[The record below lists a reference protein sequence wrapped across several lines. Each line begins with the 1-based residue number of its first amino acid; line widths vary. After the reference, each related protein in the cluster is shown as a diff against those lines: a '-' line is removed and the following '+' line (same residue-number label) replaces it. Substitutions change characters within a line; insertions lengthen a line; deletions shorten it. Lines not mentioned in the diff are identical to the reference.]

1 MVDLKRKL
9 VQLISAVTL
18 NSYAGGFVQGT
29 IYRGPLKQVCVPVL
43 NCYSCPGA
51 VTSCPIGSLQ
61 ALASGVAFNFSFY
74 VAGIIAMSGVLGG
87 RFSCG
92 WLCPFGLIQ
101 DLLYRIPFIKFCLP
115 LWTRYVKYLVA
126 GLFVLVLPAFA
137 LDAFGLGTP
146 YFCKWLCPA
155 GTLEAAIPLALLEP
169 GIRGALGALF
179 AWRLTWLFLILLFCL
194 AVRRAFCRVF
204 CPLGAILS
212 LFNHISFFTI
222 SRNEQICRHCGQ
234 CNEVCYLGPAPAPVV
249 NHPERI
255 RCLKCVKSCPAGA
268 LSWNFQGRNKEEGV
282 FYG

>member
-18 NSYAGGFVQGT
+18 NSYAGGFARGT

-61 ALASGVAFNFSFY
+61 ALATGATFNFSFY
-74 VAGIIAMSGVLGG
+74 VAGIISLSGVLAG

-92 WLCPFGLIQ
+92 WLCPFGFLQ

-115 LWTRYVKYLVA
+115 LWTRYIKYLVA
-126 GLFVLVLPAFA
+126 GLFVLALPAFA
-137 LDAFGLGTP
+137 LDSFGLGTP

-155 GTLEAAIPLALLEP
+155 GTLEAAIPLSLLEP

-179 AWRLTWLFLILLFCL
+179 AWRLTWLALILLFCL
-194 AVRRAFCRVF
+194 GVQRAFCRVL

-212 LFNHISFFTI
+212 LFNRVSFFTI
-222 SRNEQICRHCGQ
+222 SRNEQLCRHCGH
-234 CNEVCYLGPAPAPVV
+234 CNEVCYYGPALAPEL
-249 NHPERI
+249 NHPECI

-268 LSWNFQGRNKEEGV
+268 LSWNFKGANKEGV